1 MGSKNTSALDGT
13 LDAPGQ
19 YGGSNAP
26 ITAAFEEPSPA
37 VTKATNKNTIK
48 STSTASPDAKTTLN
62 MSVVIVIGSLV
73 LLWML
78 GGIVFKNAN
87 L

>member
-1 MGSKNTSALDGT
+1 MGNKDTSALSGT
-13 LDAPGQ
+13 LNAPAGYGGTDAP
-19 YGGSNAP
+19 
-26 ITAAFEEPSPA
+26 IKDAFEAPSVA
-37 VTKATNKNTIK
+37 TTKATNKNAQKGTATASTDAK
-48 STSTASPDAKTTLN
+48 STLN
-62 MSVVIVIGSLV
+62 YAVVIVVGALV

>member
-1 MGSKNTSALDGT
+1 MGNKNTQALAGT
-13 LDAPGQ
+13 LDAPAA

-26 ITAAFEEPSPA
+26 ITQPFEEPSVA
-37 VTKATNKNTIK
+37 TTKATNKNSVKGTA
-48 STSTASPDAKTTLN
+48 TASPDAKSTLN
-62 MSVVIVIGSLV
+62 YAIVLVVGALV